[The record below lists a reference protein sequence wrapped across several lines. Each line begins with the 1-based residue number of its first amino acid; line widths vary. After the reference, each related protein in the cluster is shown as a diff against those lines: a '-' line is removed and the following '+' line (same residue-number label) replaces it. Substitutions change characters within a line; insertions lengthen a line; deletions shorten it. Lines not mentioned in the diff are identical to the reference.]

1 MTVLKDM
8 LPALMPNARELLE
21 PFSPWLFDE
30 ESAADLGLL
39 HAMGVLGSMREA
51 ELALFF
57 RGSVEQ
63 DLEAQGHGS
72 EYSICYPACSG
83 RGRVSSDSALQ
94 ATRRRLL
101 RLVKQ
106 DLLAVA
112 AVARTTPDH
121 LDGRYYWLTRK
132 GIRRVLDAGYRVRSR
147 QNIHNM
153 THVGS
158 VQDQHRVLEQ
168 QYIIAR
174 RLINPFM
181 RVWGEYAIRS
191 GLARQ
196 ALPKGATDK
205 PPTVKERL
213 IAMSGRLYLA
223 PAELGKSNV
232 PSTEGNR
239 RYFPRRPDVLLLD
252 EQAERDRYRDAI
264 GLNFA
269 RSPHAFGDVEWT
281 EVEASKKDAVT
292 QAKSFNGIFYL
303 GEFLDPTLERGL
315 VTRFTLVTRNHPHTN
330 LRAKLL
336 EAYEQWLATTDV
348 QAMLRKKVILTPGF
362 DPRRL
367 GEQVWVA
374 ELMQDSEHRLRSI
387 RMESVAS
394 ITERDWR
401 GP

>member
-1 MTVLKDM
+1 M

-21 PFSPWLFDE
+21 PSSPWVFDE
-30 ESAADLGLL
+30 ESAAELGLL

-72 EYSICYPACSG
+72 EVSVCYPACSG
-83 RGRVSSDSALQ
+83 RGRVTSDSALH
-94 ATRRRLL
+94 ATRRRL
-101 RLVKQ
+101 RGLVEQ
-106 DLLAVA
+106 NLLAVA
-112 AVARTTPDH
+112 TVARTTPDH
-121 LDGRYYWLTRK
+121 LNGRYYWLTRK
-132 GIRRVLDAGYRVRSR
+132 GIRRLLDAGYRVRSR
-147 QNIHNM
+147 QNVDNM

-174 RLINPFM
+174 RLINPLI
-181 RVWGEYAIRS
+181 RVWGEYAIRA

-196 ALPKGATDK
+196 PVPKSGATE
-205 PPTVKERL
+205 PPTVKQKL
-213 IAMSGRLYLA
+213 VTMSSELYLG
-223 PAELGKSNV
+223 PAELGHAGVAN
-232 PSTEGNR
+232 TTANR
-239 RYFPRRPDVLLLD
+239 RYFSRQPDVLLLD

-264 GLNFA
+264 GRKFEA
-269 RSPHAFGDVEWT
+269 RPPHAFGDVEWA

-303 GEFLDPTLERGL
+303 GEFLDRTLERGL

-336 EAYEQWLATTDV
+336 DAYERWLAQPDV
-348 QAMLRKKVILTPGF
+348 QTMLKKKAILTRGF

-374 ELMQDSEHRLRSI
+374 ELTQDSEHRLSGV
-387 RMESVAS
+387 RMETMAS
-394 ITERDWR
+394 IAERNWR
-401 GP
+401 GQV

>member
-1 MTVLKDM
+1 M

-63 DLEAQGHGS
+63 DLEAQDHGS
-72 EYSICYPACSG
+72 DYFVWYPASSG

-94 ATRRRLL
+94 TTRRRLL

-112 AVARTTPDH
+112 SVARTTPDH
-121 LDGRYYWLTRK
+121 LGGRYYWLTRK
-132 GIRRVLDAGYRVRSR
+132 GIQRVLDAGYRVKSR

-158 VQDQHRVLEQ
+158 VQDQHRVLEH

-174 RLINPFM
+174 RLINPLM

-191 GLARQ
+191 GLARH
-196 ALPKGATDK
+196 ALSKGTSVK
-205 PPTVKERL
+205 PSTVKEWL
-213 IAMSGRLYLA
+213 IATSGRMYLT

-232 PSTEGNR
+232 PNTEGNR

-252 EQAERDRYRDAI
+252 EQTERDRYRDAI
-264 GLNFA
+264 GLNFEA
-269 RSPHAFGDVEWT
+269 RPPRPFGDVEWT

-336 EAYEQWLATTDV
+336 NAYERWLANTDV
-348 QAMLRKKVILTPGF
+348 QAMLRKKAILTPGF
-362 DPRRL
+362 DLRRL

-374 ELMQDSEHRLRSI
+374 GLTQDSEHRLSSI

>member
-1 MTVLKDM
+1 M
-8 LPALMPNARELLE
+8 LPALMPNARGRLE
-21 PFSPWLFDE
+21 SLKPWLFDE

-57 RGSVEQ
+57 RGSIEQ

-83 RGRVSSDSALQ
+83 RGLVTSDSALQ
-94 ATRRRLL
+94 VTRRRLL
-101 RLVKQ
+101 RLVQ
-106 DLLAVA
+106 QGLLAVA
-112 AVARTTPDH
+112 TVARTTPDH
-121 LDGRYYWLTRK
+121 LSGRYYWLTRK
-132 GIRRVLDAGYRVRSR
+132 GIRHVLDAGYRVKGR
-147 QNIHNM
+147 QNIYNM

-174 RLINPFM
+174 RLINPLM

-191 GLARQ
+191 GLARHP
-196 ALPKGATDK
+196 LSTGAPVK
-205 PPTVKERL
+205 PPTVKDWL
-213 IAMSGRLYLA
+213 SAMSGRLHLT

-232 PSTEGNR
+232 PDTEGNR

-252 EQAERDRYRDAI
+252 EQAERNRYLDAI
-264 GLNFA
+264 GPNAEA
-269 RSPHAFGDVEWT
+269 RPPHVFGDVEWT
-281 EVEASKKDAVT
+281 EVEASKKDSIT

-303 GEFLDPTLERGL
+303 GEFLDPTLDRGL
-315 VTRFTLVTRNHPHTN
+315 VTRFTLVARNHPHTN
-330 LRAKLL
+330 LSAKLL
-336 EAYEQWLATTDV
+336 DAYERWLADTDV
-348 QAMLRKKVILTPGF
+348 QAMMRKKSVLTSGF
-362 DPRRL
+362 DQRRL

-374 ELMQDSEHRLRSI
+374 ELTQDSEQRLSSI

-394 ITERDWR
+394 ITERSWR